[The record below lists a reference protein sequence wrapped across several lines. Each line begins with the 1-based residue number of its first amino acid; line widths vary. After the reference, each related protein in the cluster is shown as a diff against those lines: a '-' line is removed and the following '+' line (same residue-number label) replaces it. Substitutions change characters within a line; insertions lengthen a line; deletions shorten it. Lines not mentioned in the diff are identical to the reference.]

1 MIERVVFCLVLLVQL
16 TSAQDILSDRIMG
29 LRVYGSF
36 QAGLPV
42 ARLSSNPVTIEFDM
56 KESEP
61 PDVQFR
67 VLHCDRDWNVTQN
80 GFVNDDMLNRSKE
93 PLRYAVAPDGVRFYR
108 YHYAVKVP
116 GIAGI
121 DRFEHSGNYIFEIL
135 DEQRKNVLARGRF
148 FVVEQALK
156 LSMEISNRSLPS
168 VTSPFNQVNKIEVG
182 FVIPAPEEVNREV
195 YFPLNLRTVDI
206 YRNRQLY
213 NSWRVDAD
221 DRNPNTYVD
230 GFGTTKLQFV
240 VDNVTPG
247 NSYRRIDITNVTDYP
262 EGRLLKAASGADII
276 RFQLPP
282 RGDNHGVSSL
292 TLGSR
297 YADYVPFRFELAME
311 DRRYEEVYVVGD
323 FNGWKPSAEC
333 LMTYDPAT
341 ERYFWEASIRRGIY
355 DYQYVVG
362 NDDWIALEGNDWR
375 TSNIYSAFVYY
386 REDRLGGY
394 DRILGFVQRT
404 SAGLKEPT
412 SQ

>member
-1 MIERVVFCLVLLVQL
+1 
-16 TSAQDILSDRIMG
+16 
-29 LRVYGSF
+29 
-36 QAGLPV
+36 
-42 ARLSSNPVTIEFDM
+42 M
-56 KESEP
+56 K
-61 PDVQFR
+61 
-67 VLHCDRDWNVTQN
+67 
-80 GFVNDDMLNRSKE
+80 
-93 PLRYAVAPDGVRFYR
+93 
-108 YHYAVKVP
+108 
-116 GIAGI
+116 
-121 DRFEHSGNYIFEIL
+121 
-135 DEQRKNVLARGRF
+135 
-148 FVVEQALK
+148 
-156 LSMEISNRSLPS
+156 ISNRSLPS

-182 FVIPAPEEVNREV
+182 FVIPAPEEVNHEV
-195 YFPLNLRTVDI
+195 YYPLNLKTVDI

-213 NSWRVDAD
+213 NSWGVDAD
-221 DRNPNTYVD
+221 DRNSNTYVD

-282 RGDNHGVSSL
+282 HGDNHGVSSL

-341 ERYFWEASIRRGIY
+341 ERYFCEASIRRGVY

-375 TSNIYSAFVYY
+375 TSNVYSAFVYY

-394 DRILGFVQRT
+394 DRILGFIQQT